1 LRNRA
6 DKIKPAPFSPDSGD
20 DMKNSAALITFALA
34 LIAGGCA
41 SSKATKEL
49 TESTDKSMASWIGDP
64 VSVLIEVL
72 GPPQQVYEDGRGG
85 RVLVY
90 LEDRTHKVPASST
103 TSTSANG
110 GVAGNQLY
118 SKAQSYAL
126 YTPERMDGYKTF
138 RLFWAGPNG
147 VIYNWA
153 WKGF

>member
-1 LRNRA
+1 MRKA
-6 DKIKPAPFSPDSGD
+6 T
-20 DMKNSAALITFALA
+20 ALITLGLA
-34 LIAGGCA
+34 LCAGGCA
-41 SSKATKEL
+41 SSKSTREL

-64 VSVLIEVL
+64 VSVLIKVFGL
-72 GPPQQVYEDGRGG
+72 PQQVYDDGRGG

-90 LEDRTHKVPASST
+90 LLNRTHDVPASSK
-103 TSTSANG
+103 TSTYAKD

-118 SKAQSYAL
+118 SKAQSYTL
-126 YTPERMDGYKTF
+126 YTPERMDGYKAF